1 MDPTQCT
8 HTSNHQKNKSP
19 SEKLGL
25 SIRIARKMAN
35 CTQKQLA
42 VSSGLSITYIGMI
55 ERGEKN
61 ITILNCHK
69 LAKALDITIGD
80 LLDGVFDSE
89 KTYCKHKCCNDK
101 TVTEAILHL
110 FCSLGLAEAM
120 TYE

>member
-8 HTSNHQKNKSP
+8 HALNHQQNKSP
-19 SEKLGL
+19 AEKLGL
-25 SIRIARKMAN
+25 KIRIARIMASY
-35 CTQKQLA
+35 TQEKLA
-42 VSSGLSITYIGMI
+42 VRSGLSMAYIGMI

-89 KTYCKHKCCNDK
+89 KTYCKHECRNC
-101 TVTEAILHL
+101 
-110 FCSLGLAEAM
+110 
-120 TYE
+120 